1 MYNVYTHDHRIATL
15 LQAVLIMG
23 HKKCADCILE
33 AYFEPGGTP
42 GCVRHGQNDHA
53 VSRKQSQGE
62 VLTLKNVNHAEQDW
76 ADR

>member
-1 MYNVYTHDHRIATL
+1 
-15 LQAVLIMG
+15 MG
-23 HKKCADCILE
+23 
-33 AYFEPGGTP
+33 
-42 GCVRHGQNDHA
+42 A